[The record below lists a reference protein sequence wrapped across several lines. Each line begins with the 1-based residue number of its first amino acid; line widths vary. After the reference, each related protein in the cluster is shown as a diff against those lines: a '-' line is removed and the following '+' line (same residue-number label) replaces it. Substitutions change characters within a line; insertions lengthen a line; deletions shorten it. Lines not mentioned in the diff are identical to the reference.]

1 MQAIRAR
8 EQQLQQQQQL
18 NFNTDP
24 NVPPQHQQ
32 PNLDMNMSP
41 NSRNQF
47 IAPINKV
54 HPGMTPQ
61 SPGSGNFPHPGIQRQ
76 LSQPNMGPRQMNP
89 GQQRPLNQSPFSPQT
104 PGTPQSP
111 HDLFPNPPVQTG
123 VDQFQRPE
131 SGGQDVFQNPQT
143 QRVGHESPNQT
154 PNRSPAYQMPQ
165 QTNQPQQGYAPGTP
179 RPNFNTNTVRPTVY
193 ARPGDLFIPG
203 GNNTPPFTSPRSD
216 TFQQPSPQQEGNRQ
230 LRDLLQRQQA
240 PTQNQQSPNPGQSPT
255 QIFDNQNNLP
265 NAGQVSQNQPIS
277 DNFRQPLPPG
287 MSPRPTRMPTGLM
300 SGGTIIRNQL
310 LQSGQIVQ
318 GPRGLPMTD
327 LRQKFMRQGNVIT
340 QQQVIMQG
348 GQQFIIGPQGQRMAV
363 MQQQQ
368 QQMGQQTI
376 QQQQQSPVGEQN
388 ALLQQ
393 RLQQRPVLV
402 GQQQQMQQ
410 MQGGQQVSHQ
420 PNIQQ
425 GASEQGSSQGS
436 ADQQEIPDIV
446 TAEIEKLEQEQEE
459 TLPGEVEG
467 VGDILGKLGDDD
479 DELLVSLT
487 AEMGD
492 DFNILEYADPELDPT
507 GDGEKSNFLDS
518 LDLDEPIS
526 DATLEKSEDK
536 KPAELPKVIPKHQQ
550 QQMPHNMQTN
560 QQLHT
565 MQQSTLQQQQQPQQH
580 VIVNTQQ
587 GAPGQTAIHRFKTLP
602 QGQITQQMLPANFQ
616 QIQQQMLHQVQQA
629 AAMGK
634 PMAPGTHLQMDGA
647 IGIVTANNGVQIS
660 FPGMINRQG

>member
-1 MQAIRAR
+1 
-8 EQQLQQQQQL
+8 
-18 NFNTDP
+18 
-24 NVPPQHQQ
+24 
-32 PNLDMNMSP
+32 MSP

-61 SPGSGNFPHPGIQRQ
+61 SPGSGGFPHPGIQRQ
-76 LSQPNMGPRQMNP
+76 LSQPNMGPRQMGP
-89 GQQRPLNQSPFSPQT
+89 GQQRPMNQSPFSPQT

-123 VDQFQRPE
+123 VDQFQRE
-131 SGGQDVFQNPQT
+131 GNQDMFQSPQG
-143 QRVGHESPNQT
+143 QRVGHESPNQG

-165 QTNQPQQGYAPGTP
+165 ANQAQPGYAPGTP
-179 RPNFNTNTVRPTVY
+179 RPNFNTNTIRPTVY
-193 ARPGDLFIPG
+193 ARPGELFIQG

-216 TFQQPSPQQEGNRQ
+216 TFQQPSPQEGNRQ

-255 QIFDNQNNLP
+255 QIFENQSSLQNAGANQNQ
-265 NAGQVSQNQPIS
+265 A

-287 MSPRPTRMPTGLM
+287 ISQRPTRMPASLM

-310 LQSGQIVQ
+310 LQGGQIVQ

-368 QQMGQQTI
+368 QIGQQNP
-376 QQQQQSPVGEQN
+376 SGEQN

-402 GQQQQMQQ
+402 GQPSMQQ
-410 MQGGQQVSHQ
+410 MQTGQQVPHQ
-420 PNIQQ
+420 SNIQ
-425 GASEQGSSQGS
+425 GTPEQGSSQGT

-518 LDLDEPIS
+518 LDLDEPIH
-526 DATLEKSEDK
+526 DATLEKSEEK
-536 KPAELPKVIPKHQQ
+536 KPAEMQKVPPKQNLPQQ
-550 QQMPHNMQTN
+550 VQQNMQTN
-560 QQLHT
+560 QQMHSQIPGT
-565 MQQSTLQQQQQPQQH
+565 MQQSAMQQQQGPQQTQQQQH

-587 GAPGQTAIHRFKTLP
+587 TPGQTAIHRFKTLP

-660 FPGMINRQG
+660 FPGMINRQGLVVFTFYLNQCHDLFMQNLTGKLQ